1 MNALTSAHPNLRTPS
16 ASDLLDA
23 THIGKFANRMSLPES
38 GRNVRRPD
46 RIENW
51 GVSRRPLQTL
61 PDDR

>member
-1 MNALTSAHPNLRTPS
+1 MNVLTSAHPNLRTQS

-46 RIENW
+46 RIEN
-51 GVSRRPLQTL
+51 
-61 PDDR
+61 